1 MNLKILFIVND
12 VSFFLSHRLPIAK
25 EARARGYSV
34 YIAAMPSA
42 LSAIISENDFE
53 FCPLPLTRSGKN
65 PFFEM
70 RSFFSI
76 FLLLR
81 RLRPDILHL
90 VTIKPVLYGAIAARL
105 CSIYGVVCAVS
116 GLGFVF
122 TSKSKKNLPIRFLV
136 SWLYRAAFGKENLRV
151 IFQNPDDRDVLLSI
165 RALNSS
171 KVRMIRGSG
180 VDLAMYQARPEPL
193 GAPIVC
199 FAARLLR
206 DKGVFEYVAAVRLL
220 QERGVTASYRLV
232 GDPDPGNPS
241 SLTASDIETVRQ
253 EGLVEVIGFRDDIAD
268 IFASSHLVVLPSY
281 REGLPKVLVEAAAC
295 GRAVITTDVPGCRD
309 AIDPGETGLLVPMKS
324 VTGLADAM
332 QRLIEDG
339 ELWRRMG
346 AAGRMLAEREFAIEK
361 VVQQHL
367 DIYAE
372 LEANIGK

>member
-1 MNLKILFIVND
+1 M
-12 VSFFLSHRLPIAK
+12 
-25 EARARGYSV
+25 
-34 YIAAMPSA
+34 
-42 LSAIISENDFE
+42 
-53 FCPLPLTRSGKN
+53 
-65 PFFEM
+65 
-70 RSFFSI
+70 
-76 FLLLR
+76 
-81 RLRPDILHL
+81 
-90 VTIKPVLYGAIAARL
+90 
-105 CSIYGVVCAVS
+105 
-116 GLGFVF
+116 
-122 TSKSKKNLPIRFLV
+122 
-136 SWLYRAAFGKENLRV
+136 
-151 IFQNPDDRDVLLSI
+151 
-165 RALNSS
+165 
-171 KVRMIRGSG
+171 
-180 VDLAMYQARPEPL
+180 
-193 GAPIVC
+193 
-199 FAARLLR
+199 
-206 DKGVFEYVAAVRLL
+206 
-220 QERGVTASYRLV
+220 TASYRLV

-339 ELWRRMG
+339 ELRRRMG